1 MSFSLPVVVLLLG
14 LAADGPKPI
23 EVKVPKQPAPVS
35 YTRDIADILDAK
47 CAGCHGVA
55 LAEQKL
61 DLETVAGML
70 KGGKH
75 GPAVVP
81 GKADASLMFKMSAHR
96 VEPVMPPKEK
106 KDLPSLTPDELGL
119 LKLWIDAGARDDTDS
134 APAPVRPVEI
144 GSLPPGVHPINALD
158 ITPDGHRVA
167 AGRAN
172 LVQVF
177 EVESGL
183 EIIRLGGHRDLIQSV
198 RYSPDAKRLAAGSY
212 QIVTV
217 WNAPTGTLERTFA
230 GSMDTIKA
238 VVALRDGKTLIT
250 GSAEKLI
257 HFWNMADGKSF
268 RGLAV
273 STGVDGLALSPDEK
287 LLAVAGSDG
296 VVRLLDV
303 ADGKEKHVLKGHNGA
318 VTALSFLA
326 DGKSFITAGVD
337 GQARV
342 WTLADKPGEPPKV
355 RAIEVGT
362 KKPLRAMAVT
372 PDGKM
377 LVTAGD
383 DGIIRLIAVADGKES
398 RSVVVSGGPILALAL
413 SPDGK
418 TLLAGAVDKS
428 ARLIELASGKVVST
442 FGPHGGPVRAVGFNA
457 KGDRVLTG
465 SADGAVKVWEVN
477 GGRGVIAFG
486 HPAAKPGD
494 AAPEVNRAFFLPD
507 GRIVSAA
514 EKTARTWT
522 VEGTWSEGPTLGPHV
537 FRVLAID
544 FSPDGKLLATGG
556 GEPSRSGEVKIWD
569 LASGKL
575 VRSLDTLHSDTVFAL
590 RFSPDGTKLAT
601 ASADK
606 FLKVINVA
614 DGKELKSFEG
624 HTHHVLA
631 VDWKSD
637 GKQLVTG
644 GADSVVKV
652 WDFETGEQVRT
663 LNPAGKQITG
673 LRWVPG
679 KALVVGASG
688 DAMVRAWN
696 PDNGTVPRTFSGA
709 ADYVFAVA
717 ASSDGARVAA
727 GGADGVLLLW
737 NGVNGQPLRKIAPGP
752 AK

>member
-1 MSFSLPVVVLLLG
+1 MSFLLPLVVLLLG
-14 LAADGPKPI
+14 VAADGPKPL
-23 EVKVPKQPAPVS
+23 EVKIPSRTAPVS

-47 CAGCHGVA
+47 CAGCHGAA
-55 LAEQKL
+55 LA
-61 DLETVAGML
+61 
-70 KGGKH
+70 
-75 GPAVVP
+75 
-81 GKADASLMFKMSAHR
+81 AHR

-106 KDLPSLTPDELGL
+106 KDLPPLTSDELGL
-119 LKLWIDAGARDDTDS
+119 LKLWIDAGAKDDSDS
-134 APAPVRPVEI
+134 APTPAKPVEI
-144 GSLPPGVHPINALD
+144 GSLPVGVHPINALD

-177 EVESGL
+177 EVESGI
-183 EIIRLGGHRDLIQSV
+183 EITRLGGHRDLIQSV
-198 RYSPDAKRLAAGSY
+198 RYSPDARRLAAGSY

-217 WNAPTGTLERTFA
+217 WNAPTGTIERTFS
-230 GSMDTIKA
+230 GSNDAINA
-238 VVALRDGKTLIT
+238 VIALRDGKTLVTAGVGKEIR
-250 GSAEKLI
+250 
-257 HFWNMADGKSF
+257 FWNMADGKTF
-268 RGLAV
+268 RTLAV
-273 STGVDGLALSPDEK
+273 PTGVDVLTLSSDEK
-287 LLAVAGSDG
+287 LLAAAGPDG
-296 VVRLLDV
+296 IVRVLDV
-303 ADGKEKHVLKGHNGA
+303 ADGKEKHTLKGHTGT
-318 VTALSFLA
+318 VTAISFLREA
-326 DGKSFITAGVD
+326 RTVVTAGVD
-337 GQARV
+337 GHVRI
-342 WTLADKPGEPPKV
+342 WTLNTKAGEAPTV
-355 RAIEVGT
+355 RAIEVGAR
-362 KKPLRAMAVT
+362 KPVRAMAAT
-372 PDGKM
+372 ADGNM
-377 LVTAGD
+377 LITGGD
-383 DGIIRLIAVADGKES
+383 DGIIRLHSLVAVDEIP
-398 RSVVVSGGPILALAL
+398 VPGGPILALAL
-413 SPDGK
+413 SADGK
-418 TLLAGAVDKS
+418 TLLVGSEDKS
-428 ARLIELASGKVVST
+428 ARLIEVVSGKVAST
-442 FGPHGGPVRAVGFNA
+442 FGPHAGPIRVVGFNA

-465 SADGAVKVWEVN
+465 AADGAVKVWDVK

-494 AAPEVNRAFFLPD
+494 ACPEVKRAFFLPD

-522 VEGTWSEGPTLGPHV
+522 LEGSWSEGPTLGPHI

-569 LASGKL
+569 LESGKL

-590 RFSPDGTKLAT
+590 RFSPDGKKLAS

-652 WDFETGEQVRT
+652 WDFESGEQVRT

-717 ASSDGARVAA
+717 ASSDGSRVAA

-737 NGVNGQPLRKIAPGP
+737 NGVNGQPLRKIAPVP
-752 AK
+752 TK

>member
-1 MSFSLPVVVLLLG
+1 MSFPLSVLVLLLG

-23 EVKVPKQPAPVS
+23 EVKVPTRTTPVS
-35 YTRDIADILDAK
+35 YTREIADILDAK
-47 CAGCHGVA
+47 CVGCHGTA
-55 LAEQKL
+55 LAEKKL
-61 DLETVAGML
+61 NMESVAGML
-70 KGGKH
+70 KGGKR
-75 GPAVVP
+75 GPALVP
-81 GKADASLMFKMSAHR
+81 GKADASLLFTMSAHR

-106 KDLPSLTPDELGL
+106 KDLPPLTPGELGL
-119 LKLWIDAGARDDTDS
+119 LKLWIDAGAKDDSDS
-134 APAPVRPVEI
+134 APAPARPVEI

-158 ITPDGHRVA
+158 ITADGHRVA

-183 EIIRLGGHRDLIQSV
+183 EIIQLGGHRDLIQSV

-230 GSMDTIKA
+230 GSMDPIKA
-238 VVALRDGKTLIT
+238 IVALRDGKTLIT
-250 GSAEKLI
+250 GGAEKVI
-257 HFWNMADGKSF
+257 HFWNMADGKTF
-268 RGLAV
+268 RGLV
-273 STGVDGLALSPDEK
+273 VTVGVDGLALSPDEK
-287 LLAVAGSDG
+287 LLGVAGSDG
-296 VVRLLDV
+296 VVRVLDI
-303 ADGKEKHVLKGHNGA
+303 ADGKEKHVLKGHVGI
-318 VTALSFLA
+318 VTAVFFLA
-326 DGKSFITAGVD
+326 DGKTVVTAGFD

-342 WTLADKPGEPPKV
+342 WSLADKPGEPPEV
-355 RAIEVGT
+355 RTIDVGT
-362 KKPLRAMAVT
+362 KKPLRALGVT
-372 PDGKM
+372 ADGKM
-377 LVTAGD
+377 LVSGGD
-383 DGIIRLIAVADGKES
+383 DPTIRFHAVADGKEA
-398 RSVVVSGGPILALAL
+398 RAIAIPGGTIHALALA
-413 SPDGK
+413 PDSK
-418 TLLAGAVDKS
+418 TLLVGSEDKS
-428 ARLIELASGKVVST
+428 ARLVDLASGKAIST
-442 FGPHGGPVRAVGFNA
+442 FGPHGGPIRAVGFNA

-465 SADGAVKVWEVN
+465 AADGAVKVWDVN

-494 AAPEVNRAFFLPD
+494 ACPEVKRAFFLPD

-522 VEGTWSEGPTLGPHV
+522 LEGSWSEGPTLGPHV

-652 WDFETGEQVRT
+652 WDFESGEQVRT

-679 KALVVGASG
+679 KPLVVGASG

-717 ASSDGARVAA
+717 ASSDGSRVAA

-737 NGVNGQPLRKIAPGP
+737 NGVNGQPLRKITPGP
-752 AK
+752 TK